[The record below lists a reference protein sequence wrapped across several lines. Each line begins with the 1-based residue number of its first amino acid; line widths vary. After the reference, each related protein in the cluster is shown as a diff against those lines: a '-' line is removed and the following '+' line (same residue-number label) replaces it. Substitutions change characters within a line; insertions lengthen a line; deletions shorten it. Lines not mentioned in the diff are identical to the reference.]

1 MTAKTKATSSKILS
15 PDSQT
20 IQPLRSSSC
29 STLSHRSNLT
39 YELALD
45 LTHAMHFRIKAND
58 GGGFFSPEW
67 IAWKDIQAAITKV
80 VPVTSLCLRPLFK
93 GKSVNTSGF
102 LMAVLIAE
110 GILEPLPKK
119 TRHFK
124 VTGVEPDSAKPS
136 PDKSSKPAKAPAKKP
151 LKKP

>member
-1 MTAKTKATSSKILS
+1 MKKPQPEAIQDTPQL
-15 PDSQT
+15 
-20 IQPLRSSSC
+20 QPLRSSTC
-29 STLSHRSNLT
+29 PTLSQASNLT

-45 LTHAMHFRIKAND
+45 PNKDIQFRITRND
-58 GGGFFSPEW
+58 GGGFFSKEW
-67 IAWKDIQAAITKV
+67 ISWSAIQAALSKSS
-80 VPVTSLCLRPLFK
+80 PVTSLCLRPLFK

-102 LMAVLIAE
+102 LMALLIAE

-124 VTGVEPDSAKPS
+124 VTGAEPETEKTSSTTPTKPS
-136 PDKSSKPAKAPAKKP
+136 KTPAKKP

>member
-1 MTAKTKATSSKILS
+1 MKKPQLKPIPSDPQLT
-15 PDSQT
+15 
-20 IQPLRSSSC
+20 PLRSSTC
-29 STLSHRSNLT
+29 PTLSHRSNLT

-45 LTHAMHFRIKAND
+45 HSRALHYRITEND

-67 IAWKDIQAAITKV
+67 IAWKDIEAAITKAL
-80 VPVTSLCLRPLFK
+80 PVTSLCLRPLFK

-124 VTGVEPDSAKPS
+124 VTGVEPDSAKTS
-136 PDKSSKPAKAPAKKP
+136 AAKTSKAPKAPAKKP
-151 LKKP
+151 LKKS